1 MSIWVKKEENVL
13 LHLIKWNK
21 KELTQTMESIIKNK
35 NNNKIIEELERANK
49 KSENEQGK
57 KLFA

>member
-1 MSIWVKKEENVL
+1 
-13 LHLIKWNK
+13 
-21 KELTQTMESIIKNK
+21 MESIIKNN